1 MPPTTR
7 KTRNTAK
14 RLRSDMTGAEWRLW
28 QAVRAHRLDGLS
40 IRRQVPIGPYIVDFY
55 CPEAQLVIELD
66 GAVHG
71 MDRQISRDRSREN
84 WLKDNGYHVVRF
96 WNDEVTH
103 TIDQVCYAILW
114 HAGLI
119 KPEGPLSSSQVE

>member
-1 MPPTTR
+1 
-7 KTRNTAK
+7 
-14 RLRSDMTGAEWRLW
+14 
-28 QAVRAHRLDGLS
+28 
-40 IRRQVPIGPYIVDFY
+40 
-55 CPEAQLVIELD
+55 
-66 GAVHG
+66 

-114 HAGLI
+114 HAGRI
-119 KPEGPLSSSQVE
+119 KPEGPLASSQVEETK